1 MKIARRFA
9 KRTKKSSNKIKGCI
23 STSNDRSVTVK
34 LSGDIAPYRK
44 GQRVVVGIPY
54 RRKTALGNSFE
65 VAEVVAH
72 GEIVKISQNEVT
84 IQSKRTN
91 PIISKTAL
99 LENEGKER
107 VMVVENID

>member
-1 MKIARRFA
+1 MLPAGG
-9 KRTKKSSNKIKGCI
+9 KKSSNKLKGYI
-23 STSNDRSVTVK
+23 SASNDRSVTVK
-34 LSGDIAPYRK
+34 VSGDITPYRR

-54 RRKTALGNSFE
+54 EKKTALGNTFE

-99 LENEGKER
+99 LENEGKEGF
-107 VMVVENID
+107 MVVENID